1 MKILRIGIVMDSP
14 SQLKAL
20 KDSTIAFIEAAEQ
33 QGHLIDYLAPNHL
46 WAHNGHFFAH
56 SQRLVT
62 HPVANTFSQNTP
74 ITSQYLHNTHQDYSW
89 CTLQP
94 SIVKSSSDF
103 DVILMR
109 KDPPFSLDY
118 IYITYLLELA
128 EKEGVL
134 ILNKPESLRN
144 CNEKFFIMHFP
155 ELITDTLVSSQ
166 ASDLVHFINQH
177 PKVVLKPLDAM
188 AGRGIFLVQEGAP
201 NTNAIL
207 EMLTNYYTVPI
218 MAQKFLP
225 EIAEGDKRIILIDGH
240 PMPYSLARVPAKNEI
255 RANLAVG
262 GQGKAQL
269 LTDRD
274 QEICAKI
281 GPLLKARGLF
291 WVGLDVI
298 GDYVTEINVTSPT
311 GIRDIEAQSDCKIAR
326 ALIQALEKK
335 LS

>member
-14 SQLKAL
+14 TQLKTL

-33 QGHLIDYLAPNHL
+33 QGHVIDYLAPQGL
-46 WAHNGHFFAH
+46 LTHNGHFFAH
-56 SQRLVT
+56 SQKIVIQHAT
-62 HPVANTFSQNTP
+62 KDFSQRVSMPSKDRYSTN
-74 ITSQYLHNTHQDYSW
+74 HERSW

-94 SIVKSSSDF
+94 SIMKASSDF

-155 ELITDTLVSSQ
+155 ELITDTLISSK
-166 ASDLVHFINQH
+166 ASELIHFISQH

-188 AGRGIFLVQEGAP
+188 AGRGIFLVQEGTP

-225 EIAEGDKRIILIDGH
+225 EIADGDKRIILIDGK
-240 PMPYSLARVPAKNEI
+240 PMPYSLARIPAKNEI

-262 GQGKAQL
+262 GRGKAQP
-269 LTDRD
+269 LTKRD
-274 QEICAKI
+274 QEICEKI
-281 GPLLKARGLF
+281 GPHLKARGLF

-298 GDYVTEINVTSPT
+298 GDYITEINVTSPT
-311 GIRDIEAQSDCKIAR
+311 GIRDIEAQSDCKIAL
-326 ALIQALEKK
+326 ALVQAMEQKFT
-335 LS
+335 

>member
-14 SQLKAL
+14 AQLKAL

-33 QGHLIDYLAPNHL
+33 QGHLIDYLAPHCL
-46 WAHNGHFFAH
+46 WAEQGCFFVH
-56 SQRLVT
+56 SQRIFT
-62 HPVANTFSQNTP
+62 HHAKKISSQNTHSAHHD
-74 ITSQYLHNTHQDYSW
+74 TSW

-94 SIVKSSSDF
+94 SIVKTSNDF

-134 ILNKPESLRN
+134 VLNKPESLRN

-155 ELITDTLVSSQ
+155 ELITDTMVSSQ
-166 ASDLVHFINQH
+166 PADLIHFISQH
-177 PKVVLKPLDAM
+177 PKVVLKPLDAR

-207 EMLTNYYTVPI
+207 EMLTHYYTVPI

-225 EIAEGDKRIILIDGH
+225 EIAEGDKRIILIDGI
-240 PMPYSLARVPAKNEI
+240 PIPYSLARIPAKNEI

-262 GQGKAQL
+262 GQGKAQR
-269 LTDRD
+269 LTQKD
-274 QEICAKI
+274 QEICEKI
-281 GPLLKARGLF
+281 GPHLKARGLF

-298 GDYVTEINVTSPT
+298 GDYITEINVTSPT
-311 GIRDIEAQSDCKIAR
+311 GIRDIETQSDCKIAQ
-326 ALIQALEKK
+326 ALIQAIEQKFA
-335 LS
+335 